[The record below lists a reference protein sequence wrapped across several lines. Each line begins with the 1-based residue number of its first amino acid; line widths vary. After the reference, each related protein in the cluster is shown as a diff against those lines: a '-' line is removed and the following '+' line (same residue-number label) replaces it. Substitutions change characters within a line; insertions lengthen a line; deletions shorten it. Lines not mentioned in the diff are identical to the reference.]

1 MGLNT
6 AGEKCMRLAKHLLV
20 MLVIFSGQVAAQ
32 ASAPGSAQELWD
44 DFVELGTGFDPA
56 LADLYAD
63 DAVIALTRRYPD
75 GRTRTLQ
82 LTGKE
87 YKPMVRQAM
96 PIARNRGDLD
106 VYSNV
111 RFENLGD
118 RTRITATRYGT
129 LKKYRAPHELI
140 VGNVGSSGWKIL
152 KETGESGP

>member
-1 MGLNT
+1 
-6 AGEKCMRLAKHLLV
+6 MRLTYQLPV
-20 MLVIFSGQVAAQ
+20 MLLIFSGQAVAQ
-32 ASAPGSAQELWD
+32 APAPGSARELWD
-44 DFVELGTGFDPA
+44 DFVELGTGFDPT

-63 DAVIALTRRYPD
+63 DAVITLTRRYPD

-111 RFENLGD
+111 KFENLGD
-118 RTRITATRYGT
+118 RTRITTTRYGT

>member
-1 MGLNT
+1 MS
-6 AGEKCMRLAKHLLV
+6 LAKSFILILA
-20 MLVIFSGQVAAQ
+20 ISSGQLAAQ
-32 ASAPGSAQELWD
+32 TPAPSSAQELWE
-44 DFVELGTGFDPA
+44 FYVELGTGFDPA

-63 DAVIALTRRYPD
+63 DAVIHLTRRYPD

-82 LTGKE
+82 LRGKE
-87 YKPMVRQAM
+87 YKPLVRQAM
-96 PIARNRGDLD
+96 PLARNRGDLD

-111 RFENLGD
+111 KFEDLGD

-140 VGNVGSSGWKIL
+140 VGNLGGVGWKIL

>member
-1 MGLNT
+1 
-6 AGEKCMRLAKHLLV
+6 MRLLNHLVL
-20 MLVIFSGQVAAQ
+20 MFALGSMQVAAQ
-32 ASAPGSAQELWD
+32 APAPSSAQELWD

-63 DAVIALTRRYPD
+63 DAVIKLTRRYPD

-96 PIARNRGDLD
+96 PIARNRGDVD

-111 RFENLGD
+111 KYENLGD

-129 LKKYRAPHELI
+129 LKKSRAPHELI
-140 VGNVGSSGWKIL
+140 VGNLGGSGWKIL

>member
-1 MGLNT
+1 M
-6 AGEKCMRLAKHLLV
+6 KLANHLLV
-20 MLVIFSGQVAAQ
+20 MLVISSGHATAQVPAPS
-32 ASAPGSAQELWD
+32 SAEELWD
-44 DFVELGTGFDPA
+44 LFVELGTGFDPA

-63 DAVIALTRRYPD
+63 DAVIHLTRRYPD

-82 LTGKE
+82 LTGRE

-96 PIARNRGDLD
+96 PIARNRGDVD

-111 RFENLGD
+111 QFEDLGD

-140 VGNVGSSGWKIL
+140 VGNVGSTGWKIL

>member
-1 MGLNT
+1 
-6 AGEKCMRLAKHLLV
+6 MRVAIQILV
-20 MLVIFSGQVAAQ
+20 TLVISSGQVAAQ
-32 ASAPGSAQELWD
+32 VPAPSSAEELWD
-44 DFVELGTGFDPA
+44 NYVELGTGFDPA

-63 DAVIALTRRYPD
+63 DAVIQLTRRYPN
-75 GRTRTLQ
+75 GRTRTLR

-111 RFENLGD
+111 QFVNLGD

-140 VGNVGSSGWKIL
+140 VGNVGNSGWKIL
-152 KETGESGP
+152 KESGESGP

>member
-1 MGLNT
+1 
-6 AGEKCMRLAKHLLV
+6 MRLLNHLVL
-20 MLVIFSGQVAAQ
+20 MFALGSMQVAAQ
-32 ASAPGSAQELWD
+32 APAPSSAQELWD

-56 LADLYAD
+56 LANLYAD
-63 DAVIALTRRYPD
+63 DAVINLTRRYPD
-75 GRTRTLQ
+75 GRARTLQ

-96 PIARNRGDLD
+96 PIARNRGDVD

-111 RFENLGD
+111 KFEILGD

-129 LKKYRAPHELI
+129 LKKYRTPHELV
-140 VGNVGSSGWKIL
+140 VGNVASSGWKIL

>member
-1 MGLNT
+1 
-6 AGEKCMRLAKHLLV
+6 
-20 MLVIFSGQVAAQ
+20 
-32 ASAPGSAQELWD
+32 
-44 DFVELGTGFDPA
+44 
-56 LADLYAD
+56 
-63 DAVIALTRRYPD
+63 
-75 GRTRTLQ
+75 
-82 LTGKE
+82 
-87 YKPMVRQAM
+87 MVRQAM

-152 KETGESGP
+152 KETGEAGP

>member
-1 MGLNT
+1 
-6 AGEKCMRLAKHLLV
+6 MRLANHLLAI
-20 MLVIFSGQVAAQ
+20 LVISGGPAMAQVPAPM
-32 ASAPGSAQELWD
+32 SAEELWD
-44 DFVELGTGFDPA
+44 NYVELGTGFDPA

-63 DAVIALTRRYPD
+63 DAVITLTRRYPD
-75 GRTRTLQ
+75 GRSRTLQ
-82 LTGKE
+82 FTGEE

-96 PIARNRGDLD
+96 PIARNRGDVD
-106 VYSNV
+106 VYSDV
-111 RFENLGD
+111 KFENLGD

>member
-1 MGLNT
+1 
-6 AGEKCMRLAKHLLV
+6 MRLVNRLLV
-20 MLVIFSGQVAAQ
+20 IVAISSGPVAAQVAAP
-32 ASAPGSAQELWD
+32 SSAQELWD

-63 DAVIALTRRYPD
+63 DAVINLTRRYPD

-111 RFENLGD
+111 KFENLGD
-118 RTRITATRYGT
+118 QIRITATRYGT

-140 VGNVGSSGWKIL
+140 VGDVGSSGWKIL

>member
-1 MGLNT
+1 
-6 AGEKCMRLAKHLLV
+6 MRLASHLLV
-20 MLVIFSGQVAAQ
+20 MLAISSGQVAAQ
-32 ASAPGSAQELWD
+32 VPAPSSAQELWD

-63 DAVIALTRRYPD
+63 DAVIHLTRRYPD

-87 YKPMVRQAM
+87 YKPLVRQAM
-96 PIARNRGDLD
+96 PIARNRGDVD

-111 RFENLGD
+111 KFENLGD

>member
-1 MGLNT
+1 M
-6 AGEKCMRLAKHLLV
+6 KLANHLLV
-20 MLVIFSGQVAAQ
+20 MLVISSGHATAQVPAPS
-32 ASAPGSAQELWD
+32 SAEELWD
-44 DFVELGTGFDPA
+44 QFVELGTGFDPA

-63 DAVIALTRRYPD
+63 DAVIHLTRRYPN

-96 PIARNRGDLD
+96 PIARNRGDVD

-111 RFENLGD
+111 QFEDLGD

-140 VGNVGSSGWKIL
+140 VGNVGSAGWKIL
-152 KETGESGP
+152 KEIGESGP

>member
-1 MGLNT
+1 
-6 AGEKCMRLAKHLLV
+6 MRLASRLLV
-20 MLVIFSGQVAAQ
+20 MLAVSSGEVAAQ
-32 ASAPGSAQELWD
+32 VAVPSSAQELWED
-44 DFVELGTGFDPA
+44 YVELGTGFDPA

-63 DAVIALTRRYPD
+63 DAVIHLTRRYPN
-75 GRTRTLQ
+75 GRTRTLE

-96 PIARNRGDLD
+96 PIARNRGDVD
-106 VYSNV
+106 VYSDV
-111 RFENLGD
+111 KFENLGD

-152 KETGESGP
+152 KEIGESGP

>member
-1 MGLNT
+1 
-6 AGEKCMRLAKHLLV
+6 MRLASHLLV
-20 MLVIFSGQVAAQ
+20 MLAISGGQVAAQ
-32 ASAPGSAQELWD
+32 APAPGSAQELWD
-44 DFVELGTGFDPA
+44 DFVELGTGFDAA

-63 DAVIALTRRYPD
+63 DAVIHLTRRYPD

-82 LTGKE
+82 LSGKE

-96 PIARNRGDLD
+96 PIARNRGDVD

-111 RFENLGD
+111 KFEDLGD

-140 VGNVGSSGWKIL
+140 VGKVGSSGWKIL

>member
-1 MGLNT
+1 
-6 AGEKCMRLAKHLLV
+6 MRLIKHLLV
-20 MLVIFSGQVAAQ
+20 TLAISSGPVAAQ
-32 ASAPGSAQELWD
+32 TPAPSSAHELWD

-63 DAVIALTRRYPD
+63 DAVIHLTRRYPD
-75 GRTRTLQ
+75 GRTRTLE

-106 VYSNV
+106 VYSDV
-111 RFENLGD
+111 KFEILGE

-140 VGNVGSSGWKIL
+140 VGSAGSSGWKIL
-152 KETGESGP
+152 QETGESGP

>member
-1 MGLNT
+1 
-6 AGEKCMRLAKHLLV
+6 MRVATQLLV
-20 MLVIFSGQVAAQ
+20 TLVISSGQIAAQ
-32 ASAPGSAQELWD
+32 VPEPSSAEELWD
-44 DFVELGTGFDPA
+44 NYVELGTGFDPA

-63 DAVIALTRRYPD
+63 DAVIQLTRRYPD
-75 GRTRTLQ
+75 GRTRTIQ
-82 LTGKE
+82 FTGKE

-111 RFENLGD
+111 QFENLGD

>member
-1 MGLNT
+1 
-6 AGEKCMRLAKHLLV
+6 MRLANHLLV
-20 MLVIFSGQVAAQ
+20 MLVCGSSLVAAQ
-32 ASAPGSAQELWD
+32 APAPSSAQELWD
-44 DFVELGTGFDPA
+44 DYVELGTGFDPA

-63 DAVIALTRRYPD
+63 DAVIQLTRRYPD

-96 PIARNRGDLD
+96 PVARNRGDVD

-111 RFENLGD
+111 KFENLGD

-140 VGNVGSSGWKIL
+140 VGNVGGSGWKIL

>member
-1 MGLNT
+1 
-6 AGEKCMRLAKHLLV
+6 MRLVNHLVL
-20 MLVIFSGQVAAQ
+20 MFALSSLQVAAQ
-32 ASAPGSAQELWD
+32 TPAPSSAQELWD
-44 DFVELGTGFDPA
+44 DFVELGTGFHPA
-56 LADLYAD
+56 LADLYAE
-63 DAVIALTRRYPD
+63 DAVIHLTRRYPD

-106 VYSNV
+106 IYSNV
-111 RFENLGD
+111 HFENLGD

-129 LKKYRAPHELI
+129 LTKYRAPHELI